1 MCVFVTRSVHVYF
14 NWSFSQQCDY
24 IGTPSNNEPSTL
36 STIPISL
43 FDSSS
48 TSFTTASLPQQIEIE
63 SHGPK
68 NRPAKLTTTTTK
80 IRKEITQSCP
90 MQQGEIKIR
99 KRRVCFFVGALREFL
114 NRDHLQVGRE
124 SEQEVVP
131 F

>member
-1 MCVFVTRSVHVYF
+1 MARKTGRQ
-14 NWSFSQQCDY
+14 NSQQ
-24 IGTPSNNEPSTL
+24 
-36 STIPISL
+36 
-43 FDSSS
+43 
-48 TSFTTASLPQQIEIE
+48 QQ
-63 SHGPK
+63 
-68 NRPAKLTTTTTK
+68 TK